1 MDPEMTAPEGAEEH
15 PSYEQPQPSTPENR
29 SEGPGDSAPHGAGH
43 EAPDAYR
50 AEANE
55 EHQGANEEHQGE
67 EGRDQGSHGEPMED
81 AQGSPFEKVP
91 AALQPALQRRGFTE
105 LSEVQSAVLAADS
118 GASDLRISSQTGSG
132 KTVALGLVVA
142 RVLVEPRGDRGPDVL
157 VVVPTRELAQQV
169 STELRWLFADLQDTI
184 VASVTGGT
192 PIFQD
197 KNTLRN
203 EPRVLIGT
211 PGRLVD
217 HLTNENLDLGNA
229 RELVLDEADQ
239 MLDMGFREDLET
251 ILNATPSERRTHMVS
266 ATFPPGIERL
276 AERYQRD
283 PVSVEGTALG
293 EANANIEHIGHLVQ
307 RSDRYT
313 ALVNLLLLAGE
324 ERVLVFVERR
334 SDAAQ
339 VATMLSEDGFSALPL
354 SGELAQS
361 QRNHTLAAFRNGRAT
376 ILVATDVAARGL
388 DVPDVTTVI
397 HTSPPI
403 DPEVYT
409 HRSGRTGRAG
419 QTGRSILLAPP
430 NRRRKLSY
438 LLADAR
444 VDLEWRPLPPA
455 AEVEAVLQERFRAKL
470 GAELGK
476 ALQKEPKETLLEHA
490 NSLLEEYEG
499 PRLVAAL
506 LARLGEKRRAKARDV
521 GGGSGHG
528 NERYESQPRGER
540 YDQGS
545 VSTPGMVRFFINW
558 GSLKGANPS
567 KVLAQVCR
575 RGNVQGSD
583 VGAISIHPNA
593 TTFDVR
599 EEVAMEFEKN
609 AGQRDER
616 NPMTMIRRD
625 RGPTGGGPRRGGGG
639 RRGFRRRRRR

>member
-1 MDPEMTAPEGAEEH
+1 MDPEMTAPEGAEAPTSSE
-15 PSYEQPQPSTPENR
+15 ERQPTQFDQRQEAVENEPAAAVEASSTEENDV
-29 SEGPGDSAPHGAGH
+29 GP
-43 EAPDAYR
+43 
-50 AEANE
+50 
-55 EHQGANEEHQGE
+55 
-67 EGRDQGSHGEPMED
+67 
-81 AQGSPFEKVP
+81 SPFESVP

-132 KTVALGLVVA
+132 KTVALGLVVS

-169 STELRWLFADLQDTI
+169 STELRWLFADLEDTT

-251 ILNATPSERRTHMVS
+251 ILNATPAERRTHMVS

-444 VDLEWRPLPPA
+444 VELEWRPLPPA

-470 GAELGK
+470 GAELDK
-476 ALQKEPKETLLEHA
+476 ALQKEPKEALLEHA
-490 NSLLEEYEG
+490 NSLLEEHDG

-521 GGGSGHG
+521 GGPSGHG
-528 NERYESQPRGER
+528 NESYESRPRSNRRDE
-540 YDQGS
+540 GS
-545 VSTPGMVRFFINW
+545 VSAPGMVRFFINW

-575 RGNVQGSD
+575 RGNVQGAD

-616 NPMTMIRRD
+616 NPTTFIRRD
-625 RGPTGGGPRRGGGG
+625 RGPTGDGPRRGGG

>member
-1 MDPEMTAPEGAEEH
+1 MDLDLTAPEGAEEAS
-15 PSYEQPQPSTPENR
+15 PS
-29 SEGPGDSAPHGAGH
+29 
-43 EAPDAYR
+43 
-50 AEANE
+50 
-55 EHQGANEEHQGE
+55 GE
-67 EGRDQGSHGEPMED
+67 RPTN
-81 AQGSPFEKVP
+81 PFESVP
-91 AALQPALQRRGFTE
+91 AALRPALERRGFTE
-105 LSEVQSAVLAADS
+105 LSEVQSAVLAADT

-132 KTVALGLVVA
+132 KTVALGLVA
-142 RVLVEPRGDRGPDVL
+142 SRVLVEPRGDRGPDVL

-169 STELRWLFADLQDTI
+169 STELRWLFADLEDTT

-197 KNTLRN
+197 KNTLRA

-251 ILNATPSERRTHMVS
+251 ILDATPAERRTHMVS

-283 PVSVEGTALG
+283 PIAVEGTALG
-293 EANANIEHIGHLVQ
+293 EANANIEHVGHLVQ
-307 RSDRYT
+307 RRDRYT

-361 QRNHTLAAFRNGRAT
+361 QRNHTLAAFRTGRAT

-430 NRRRKLSY
+430 NRRRKLGY
-438 LLADAR
+438 LLADAN

-470 GAELGK
+470 DAELAK
-476 ALQKEPKETLLEHA
+476 ALTKEPKEALLAHA
-490 NSLLEEYEG
+490 ESLLSEHDG
-499 PRLVAAL
+499 PQLVAAL
-506 LARLGEKRRAKARDV
+506 LARLGEKRRAKPRDV
-521 GGGSGHG
+521 NSGPSHD
-528 NERYESQPRGER
+528 RSDRAPRGDR
-540 YDQGS
+540 RPQAD
-545 VSTPGMVRFFINW
+545 VSAPGMVRFFINW
-558 GSLKGANPS
+558 GALKGANPS

-575 RGNVQGSD
+575 RGGVEGAD
-583 VGAISIHPNA
+583 IGAISIHPNA

-599 EEVAMEFEKN
+599 EEVAREFEKN

-616 NPMTMIRRD
+616 NPSTIIRRD
-625 RGPTGGGPRRGGGG
+625 RGPAPGGPRRGG
-639 RRGFRRRRRR
+639 RRGMRRRRRR

>member
-1 MDPEMTAPEGAEEH
+1 MDPETTAPEGADQH
-15 PSYEQPQPSTPENR
+15 PSSVEPQPT
-29 SEGPGDSAPHGAGH
+29 DAAADHSA
-43 EAPDAYR
+43 R
-50 AEANE
+50 V
-55 EHQGANEEHQGE
+55 
-67 EGRDQGSHGEPMED
+67 ED
-81 AQGSPFEKVP
+81 KPSPFERVP
-91 AALQPALQRRGFTE
+91 QALQPALQRRGFTE
-105 LSEVQSAVLAADS
+105 LSEVQAAVLAADS

-132 KTVALGLVVA
+132 KTVALGLVVS

-169 STELRWLFADLQDTI
+169 STELRWLFADLEDTI

-251 ILNATPSERRTHMVS
+251 ILNATPGERRTHMVS

-419 QTGRSILLAPP
+419 QSGRSILLAPP
-430 NRRRKLSY
+430 NRRRKLGY

-470 GAELGK
+470 DGELEK
-476 ALQKEPKETLLEHA
+476 ALKKEPKEAVLKHA
-490 NSLLEEYEG
+490 HALLEEHEG
-499 PRLVAAL
+499 PMLVAAL

-521 GGGSGHG
+521 NSGSGHG
-528 NERYESQPRGER
+528 NDHYENRPR
-540 YDQGS
+540 QGQQQQQ
-545 VSTPGMVRFFINW
+545 VSAPGMVRFFINW

-575 RGNVQGSD
+575 RGNVQGAD

-599 EEVAMEFEKN
+599 EEVAMEFERS

-616 NPMTMIRRD
+616 NPTTMIRRD
-625 RGPTGGGPRRGGGG
+625 RGPSTGGYARGGGG